1 MTEVNAL
8 KSTGIYELK
17 VLKEANHEVI
27 ALGMKS
33 AYRDRPQYKKVLD
46 NDFARYKEFDH
57 PNIFKYVELK
67 ETEDLGTCIIMEWE
81 DCRPLSDYVAESHSE
96 EEKKAIINQIAEAL
110 DYMHGRRCVH
120 TALSP
125 SVIFVTTKGDNV
137 KILNFRQRYA
147 DGLKQPM
154 DTLKFVA
161 PEAKDG
167 TVTLDAR
174 ADIFSLGQVIKYL
187 NMPLSYRPVIDEC
200 CSFGRNERFP
210 DIDAF
215 LSAFNHQKR
224 SRADYHEG
232 SNTGGGI
239 QFGNKRK
246 GLALVGV
253 IAALVVLTAI
263 WIFRQRSQADD
274 DANAPQTEQVENIDA
289 NAANP
294 TDSQTVGTNAANA
307 TPTTDVSFLD
317 ELMPQ
322 VKTDLDGIY
331 AKAKGKKSLN
341 KKVANYYKGLRKVL
355 LQRGLNDDQLQAFDK
370 AFGEY
375 NAQKKAE

>member
-1 MTEVNAL
+1 M
-8 KSTGIYELK
+8 
-17 VLKEANHEVI
+17 
-27 ALGMKS
+27 
-33 AYRDRPQYKKVLD
+33 
-46 NDFARYKEFDH
+46 
-57 PNIFKYVELK
+57 
-67 ETEDLGTCIIMEWE
+67 
-81 DCRPLSDYVAESHSE
+81 
-96 EEKKAIINQIAEAL
+96 
-110 DYMHGRRCVH
+110 
-120 TALSP
+120 
-125 SVIFVTTKGDNV
+125 
-137 KILNFRQRYA
+137 
-147 DGLKQPM
+147 
-154 DTLKFVA
+154 
-161 PEAKDG
+161 
-167 TVTLDAR
+167 
-174 ADIFSLGQVIKYL
+174 
-187 NMPLSYRPVIDEC
+187 
-200 CSFGRNERFP
+200 
-210 DIDAF
+210 
-215 LSAFNHQKR
+215 
-224 SRADYHEG
+224 
-232 SNTGGGI
+232 
-239 QFGNKRK
+239 
-246 GLALVGV
+246 VGV

-274 DANAPQTEQVENIDA
+274 AANAPQTEQVENIDA